1 MTPYLEGLL
10 HDISCSHGFQLL
22 VLLQPGLEAHLDLIT
37 LLKDKKPYVFQ
48 DYPWDYNLL
57 SNVSLFLG
65 NLTVALTFGLVF
77 CIGMEL
83 PLAKLQKIIIGAF
96 VTRMTKGQKWTLPV
110 FLIFIAVILFM
121 VANALA
127 KLWKKDLIG
136 DLGLRVSEW

>member
-1 MTPYLEGLL
+1 M
-10 HDISCSHGFQLL
+10 
-22 VLLQPGLEAHLDLIT
+22 
-37 LLKDKKPYVFQ
+37 FQ

-83 PLAKLQKIIIGAF
+83 PLAKLQKIIIGAY

-127 KLWKKDLIG
+127 KLWKKYLIG